1 MKKILILYA
10 AYGGGHF
17 SAAKSL
23 KEYID
28 NNFNDVETNI
38 VDCVKYINKAL
49 DKITTGAYKQMAKK
63 APWAWKKV
71 YYQSEKGA
79 LSKISNSSNRLMAKK
94 LIHLFEEEKPDLV
107 ISTHPFGTQMTG
119 YLKRKHK
126 YNCKLATILTD
137 FAPHDQW
144 LVESEYC
151 DYFFVSHDGMKKSL
165 IQDFKIDSSKI
176 FVTGIP
182 LSNRFLQ
189 DFNNE
194 EIYNSFDLKPNK
206 KTILFFGGGE
216 FGLGKNRT
224 VEILKALTNHLDQYQ
239 IVAISGKNPKMNT
252 AFKELAS
259 ELPDSSSLKIY
270 DFINNVPEIMH
281 ISNLVVT
288 KPGGLTVTESLASE
302 LPILIIN
309 PIPGQEEENAEFLE
323 QSGAAIWLRHNDS
336 PELVVENLLNSEDKL
351 SDMKEKA
358 SNLAHIHSTQNI
370 CNILLQN

>member
-10 AYGGGHF
+10 AYCGGHF

-144 LVESEYC
+144 LVESEYG

-259 ELPDSSSLKIY
+259 ELSDSSSLKIY

-323 QSGAAIWLRHNDS
+323 QSGAAIWLRPNDS

>member
-259 ELPDSSSLKIY
+259 ELSDSSSLKIY

-323 QSGAAIWLRHNDS
+323 QSGAAIWLRPNDS

>member
-144 LVESEYC
+144 LVESEYG

-224 VEILKALTNHLDQYQ
+224 VEILKALTNHLNQYQ

-259 ELPDSSSLKIY
+259 ELSDSSSLKIY

-323 QSGAAIWLRHNDS
+323 QSGAAIWLRPNDS

>member
-144 LVESEYC
+144 LVESEYG

-259 ELPDSSSLKIY
+259 ELSDSSSLKIY

-323 QSGAAIWLRHNDS
+323 QSGAAIWLRPNDS